1 MPEAPLPPLPSL
13 SLPIAGMTC
22 AACAGRVQRALGKVP
37 GITEA
42 SVNLATERAELRG
55 TAPLPDLVAAV
66 EKAGYTVPEARVELG
81 IGGMTCATCALRVE
95 KALAK
100 VPGVLAASVNL
111 ATETASIRLLAGT
124 EEAALAAAIQ
134 RAGYA
139 VRAAETTP
147 GDTAAQGG
155 RERRDLILA
164 ALLTAPFLA
173 GMVGMAF
180 GADWMPHP
188 WLQLALAAPVQF
200 WLGARF
206 YRAGWAALRAGT
218 GNMDLLVA
226 LGTSAA
232 FGLSLWML
240 AQHGAHAKH
249 HLYFEAS
256 ATVILF
262 ILLGKWLEARARQ
275 ATGAA
280 IRALLELRPRTA
292 RRLTE
297 AGAEEE
303 VPAIAL
309 AIGDRV
315 VVRPGERIPADGRVL
330 EGRAGV
336 DESALTG
343 ESRAV
348 EKEPGSAVST
358 GTIALDGRLVVE
370 ARAVGGETV
379 LARVAALVAAAQ
391 ASRAPVQKLVDRVSA
406 FFVPVVVGIAG
417 LTLLGWL
424 LAGAGAEAAV
434 LRAVAVL
441 VIACPCALGLATPAA
456 IMAGTG
462 AAARAGILVR
472 DAEAIERAQ
481 GVTLVAFDKTGTL
494 TEGRPRLAG
503 VHAAEGAEAAS
514 IRLAAALQSG
524 SEHPLARAVLAAAG
538 PGLPRVEDF
547 RALPGRGVAG
557 TVEGR
562 ALLLGSPRALA
573 ESGADP
579 GPLAAAA
586 EAEGAQGRTLAWL
599 IETAPA
605 ARVLALLAFEDA
617 EKPGAAAAVAGL
629 RGLGVKAAMISGD
642 SRAAAGAVA
651 ARLGLDDL
659 AAEVLPD
666 GKAARVQAWQQAGER
681 VAMVGDGVNDA
692 PALAA
697 ADLGI
702 AMGTGT
708 DVAIQA
714 AAITLLRGDPA
725 LVPAALDVTR
735 RTLRKIRQNLGWAFG
750 YNLVGLPLAAA
761 GLLSPPIAGAA
772 MALSSVS
779 VLANALLLSRWTP
792 PAPMAGA
799 PAARRA
805 ESERQ
810 APPPMAGAPEA
821 PKAGAGRL
829 A

>member
-1 MPEAPLPPLPSL
+1 MPEAPLSPSLPSGSLASGPSL
-13 SLPIAGMTC
+13 SLPVAGMTC

-37 GITEA
+37 GVQEA
-42 SVNLATERAELRG
+42 SVNYATGRAEVRG
-55 TAPLPDLVAAV
+55 SAPLPDLLGAVA
-66 EKAGYTVPEARVELG
+66 KAGYAVPEARVELG

-95 KALAK
+95 KALARL
-100 VPGVLAASVNL
+100 PGVLEARVNL
-111 ATETASIRLLAGT
+111 ATETALVRMLAGI
-124 EEAALAAAIQ
+124 EEAALAAAVA
-134 RAGYA
+134 RAGYT
-139 VRAAETTP
+139 VRAAVPEA
-147 GDTAAQGG
+147 GTAEDGPQGG
-155 RERRDLILA
+155 REKRDLILA
-164 ALLTAPFLA
+164 ALLTAPFLL
-173 GMVGMAF
+173 GMLGM
-180 GADWMPHP
+180 GLGRDWMPHP
-188 WLQLALAAPVQF
+188 WLQLALATPVQF

-206 YRAGWAALRAGT
+206 YRAGWAALRVGT

-226 LGTSAA
+226 LGTTAA
-232 FGLSLWML
+232 FGLSLFML
-240 AQHGAHAKH
+240 LQHGEHAKH

-262 ILLGKWLEARARQ
+262 ILLGKWLEARARR

-280 IRALLELRPRTA
+280 IRALLELRPRSA
-292 RRLTE
+292 RRLTA

-309 AIGDRV
+309 AVGDRV
-315 VVRPGERIPADGRVL
+315 VVRPGERIPADGKVL

-343 ESRAV
+343 ESRPV
-348 EKEPGSAVST
+348 EKEPGSAVAT
-358 GTIALDGRLVVE
+358 GTIALDGRLVIE
-370 ARAVGGETV
+370 AKAVGTETV
-379 LARVAALVAAAQ
+379 LARVATLVAAAQ

-406 FFVPVVVGIAG
+406 VFVPVVVGIAA
-417 LTLLGWL
+417 LTLLFWL
-424 LAGAGAEAAV
+424 LMGAGAEAAV

-494 TEGRPRLAG
+494 TEGRPRLAAL
-503 VHAAEGAEAAS
+503 HAAAGEAEAAAL
-514 IRLAAALQSG
+514 RLAAALQAG

-538 PGLPRVEDF
+538 PELPRAEDF

-557 TVEGR
+557 TVAGR

-573 ESGADP
+573 ESGAEP
-579 GPLAAAA
+579 GALAAAA

-599 IETAPA
+599 VETAPVP
-605 ARVLALLAFEDA
+605 RVLALLAFEDS

-629 RGLGVKAAMISGD
+629 RALGVKAAMISGD

-651 ARLGLDDL
+651 ARLGLDDF
-659 AAEVLPD
+659 AAEVLPE
-666 GKAARVQAWQQAGER
+666 GKAARVTDWQRKGER

-714 AAITLLRGDPA
+714 AGITLLRGDPA

-750 YNLVGLPLAAA
+750 YNLLGLPLAAA
-761 GLLSPPIAGAA
+761 GLLSPPLAGAA

-779 VLANALLLSRWTP
+779 VLANALLLSRWKP
-792 PAPMAGA
+792 GGGA
-799 PAARRA
+799 
-805 ESERQ
+805 
-810 APPPMAGAPEA
+810 
-821 PKAGAGRL
+821 
-829 A
+829 

>member
-1 MPEAPLPPLPSL
+1 
-13 SLPIAGMTC
+13 MTC

-37 GITEA
+37 GIAEA
-42 SVNLATERAELRG
+42 TVNLATERAELRG
-55 TAPLPDLVAAV
+55 TAPLPELVAAV
-66 EKAGYTVPEARVELG
+66 ERAGYAVPEAQVTLG

-111 ATETASIRLLAGT
+111 ATETASVRLLAET
-124 EEAALAAAIQ
+124 EEAALAAAIA
-134 RAGYA
+134 RAGYT

-147 GDTAAQGG
+147 EDTAAQGG
-155 RERRDLILA
+155 QEKRDLILA

-173 GMVGMAF
+173 GMLGMAF
-180 GADWMPHP
+180 GRDWMPHP
-188 WLQLALAAPVQF
+188 YLQLALAAPVQS

-206 YRAGWAALRAGT
+206 YRAGWAALRAGA

-240 AQHGAHAKH
+240 AKHGQHAAH

-262 ILLGKWLEARARQ
+262 ILLGKWLEARARR

-297 AGAEEE
+297 TGAEEE

-309 AIGDRV
+309 VVGDRV

-348 EKEPGSAVST
+348 EKEPGATVST
-358 GTIALDGRLVVE
+358 GTIALDGRLVLE

-406 FFVPVVVGIAG
+406 VFVPVVVGIAV

-424 LAGAGAEAAV
+424 LAGAGAEVAV

-494 TEGRPRLAG
+494 TEGRPRLAA
-503 VHAAEGAEAAS
+503 VHAADQAAA

-538 PGLPRVEDF
+538 SDLPRAEHF

-573 ESGADP
+573 ETGADP
-579 GPLAAAA
+579 GPLAAMAA
-586 EAEGAQGRTLAWL
+586 AEGAEGRTLAWL
-599 IETAPA
+599 VETGPAPRA
-605 ARVLALLAFEDA
+605 LALLAFEDA

-629 RGLGVKAAMISGD
+629 RALGVKAAMISGD
-642 SRAAAGAVA
+642 SHAAAGTVA
-651 ARLGLDDL
+651 ARLG
-659 AAEVLPD
+659 P
-666 GKAARVQAWQQAGER
+666 RR
-681 VAMVGDGVNDA
+681 
-692 PALAA
+692 
-697 ADLGI
+697 
-702 AMGTGT
+702 
-708 DVAIQA
+708 
-714 AAITLLRGDPA
+714 RGG
-725 LVPAALDVTR
+725 R
-735 RTLRKIRQNLGWAFG
+735 G
-750 YNLVGLPLAAA
+750 AA
-761 GLLSPPIAGAA
+761 G
-772 MALSSVS
+772 
-779 VLANALLLSRWTP
+779 R
-792 PAPMAGA
+792 
-799 PAARRA
+799 
-805 ESERQ
+805 
-810 APPPMAGAPEA
+810 
-821 PKAGAGRL
+821 
-829 A
+829 